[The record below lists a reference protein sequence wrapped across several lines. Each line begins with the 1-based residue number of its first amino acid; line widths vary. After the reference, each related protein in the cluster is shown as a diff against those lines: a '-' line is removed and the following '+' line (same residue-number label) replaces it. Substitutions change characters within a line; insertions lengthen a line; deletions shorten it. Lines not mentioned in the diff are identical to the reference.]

1 MLISKWKLSA
11 NVLNTTRIIGTDN
24 KDKVCRLLSFAG
36 EKGDIADP
44 WYTGN
49 FDETYDDVLRG
60 CEGLLKSL
68 GYK

>member
-1 MLISKWKLSA
+1 MDRA
-11 NVLNTTRIIGTDN
+11 NVLNTFRIIGTD
-24 KDKVCRLLSFAG
+24 DEAKVYKLLSFAG

-60 CEGLLKSL
+60 CEGFLKKL
-68 GYK
+68 GYGEE